1 MRSRREFITL
11 LGGAAGLPLAARAQQ
26 PGMPVVG
33 FLGVNSAAEWVP
45 FVTAFRDGLKEAG
58 YTEGQNVAVEYRWGE
73 GHIERLPAQ
82 AAELVGRRVAVIVG
96 ANVDAALAAKAATTT
111 IPIVFV
117 SGGDPVQSG
126 LVASFNRPT
135 GNVTGVNFFS
145 DVLVAKRL
153 GLLHDLL
160 PRATRVALLVNPNAR
175 GTLGSSD
182 QLRDAE
188 GAARA
193 LGMQTIAL
201 NASTADEINTAFA
214 ALDRQPADA
223 LVVAADPVFT
233 ARRYQIVALAARR
246 ALPAIYSVREWS
258 SVGGLM
264 SYSTSLTDAHE
275 HAGVYVGRIL
285 NGAKPGDLP
294 VFQATKF
301 ELVINLQTAKALG
314 LEVPPTLLAR
324 ADEVIE

>member
-1 MRSRREFITL
+1 MIRRRDFITL
-11 LGGAAGLPLAARAQQ
+11 LGGAAIWPLAARAQQ

-33 FLGVNSAAEWVP
+33 FLSVNSAAEWVP
-45 FVTAFRDGLKEAG
+45 FVTAFRNGLKEAG
-58 YTEGQNVAVEYRWGE
+58 YVEGQNVTVEYRWAD

-82 AAELVGRRVAVIVG
+82 AAEMVGRRVAVIVG
-96 ANVDAALAAKAATTT
+96 SNLDAARAAKAATTT
-111 IPIVFV
+111 IPIVFL

-126 LVASFNRPT
+126 LVASFNRPN

-145 DVLVAKRL
+145 DVLVAKRR

-160 PRATRVALLVNPNAR
+160 PRATKVALLLNPNAQNR
-175 GTLGSSD
+175 SD

-193 LGMQTIAL
+193 LGMQIIAL

-214 ALDRQPADA
+214 ALNRQPADA

-233 ARRYQIVALAARR
+233 ARRYQIVALATRR

-258 SVGGLM
+258 LVGGLM
-264 SYSTSLTDAHE
+264 SYSTSLTDAHQ

-294 VFQATKF
+294 VFQPTKF
-301 ELVINLQTAKALG
+301 EFVINLQTA
-314 LEVPPTLLAR
+314 
-324 ADEVIE
+324 

>member
-1 MRSRREFITL
+1 MMLRRDVIKL
-11 LGGAAGLPLAARAQQ
+11 LGGAAAWPLAARAQQ
-26 PGMPVVG
+26 PEMPVVG
-33 FLGVNSAAEWVP
+33 FLSVNSAAEWVP

-58 YTEGQNVAVEYRWGE
+58 YTEGQNVAVDYRWAD

-82 AAELVGRRVAVIVG
+82 AAEMVGRRVAVIVG
-96 ANVDAALAAKAATTT
+96 GNLDAALAAKAATTT

-117 SGGDPVQSG
+117 SGSDPLQSG
-126 LVASFNRPT
+126 LVASFNRPN
-135 GNVTGVNFFS
+135 GNVTGVTFFS
-145 DVLVAKRL
+145 NVLVAKRL

-160 PRATRVALLVNPNAR
+160 PRATTVALLVNPNAQGR
-175 GTLGSSD
+175 SD
-182 QLRDAE
+182 QLRDAQD
-188 GAARA
+188 AARA
-193 LGMQTIAL
+193 LGMKIIAL
-201 NASTADEINTAFA
+201 NASTVDEINTAFA

-246 ALPAIYSVREWS
+246 ALPAIYSVREWC

-264 SYSTSLTDAHE
+264 SYSTSLTDAHQ

-301 ELVINLQTAKALG
+301 ELVINLQIANALG
-314 LEVPPTLLAR
+314 LTVPPNLLAR

>member
-1 MRSRREFITL
+1 MQRRDFITL
-11 LGGAAGLPLAARAQQ
+11 LGGSAVAWPLASRAQQ
-26 PGMPVVG
+26 SAMPVVG
-33 FLGVNSAAEWVP
+33 FLSVNSPAEWVP
-45 FVTAFRDGLKEAG
+45 FATAFRAGLKEAG
-58 YTEGQNVAVEYRWGE
+58 YTEGQNVAVEYRWVE
-73 GHIERLPAQ
+73 DHIERLPAQ
-82 AAELVGRRVAVIVG
+82 AAELVDRRVAVIVG
-96 ANVDAALAAKAATTT
+96 AGHDAALAAKAVTTT

-117 SGGDPVQSG
+117 SGSDPLQSG
-126 LVASFNRPT
+126 LVASFNRPN
-135 GNVTGVNFFS
+135 GNVTGVTFFS
-145 DVLVAKRL
+145 NVLVAKRL

-160 PRATRVALLVNPNAR
+160 PRATTVALLVNPNAQGR
-175 GTLGSSD
+175 SD
-182 QLRDAE
+182 QLRDAQD
-188 GAARA
+188 AARA
-193 LGMQTIAL
+193 LGMKIIAL
-201 NASTADEINTAFA
+201 NASTVDEINTAFA

-264 SYSTSLTDAHE
+264 SYSTSLTDAHQ

-301 ELVINLQTAKALG
+301 ELVINLQIANALA
-314 LEVPPTLLAR
+314 LTVPPNLLAR

>member
-1 MRSRREFITL
+1 MTIKRRDFISL
-11 LGGAAGLPLAARAQQ
+11 LAGAAAAWPLAARAQQ

-33 FLGVNSAAEWVP
+33 FLSVNSAAEWVP

-58 YTEGQNVAVEYRWGE
+58 YVEGQNVTVEYRWAD
-73 GHIERLPAQ
+73 GHIDRLPAQ
-82 AAELVGRRVAVIVG
+82 AAEMVGRRVAVIVG
-96 ANVDAALAAKAATTT
+96 ANLDAALAAKAATTT
-111 IPIVFV
+111 IPIVFL
-117 SGGDPVQSG
+117 SGGNPVQSG
-126 LVASFNRPT
+126 LVASFNRPN

-145 DVLVAKRL
+145 DVLAAKRL

-160 PRATRVALLVNPNAR
+160 PRATRVALLVNPNVQGR
-175 GTLGSSD
+175 SD

-193 LGMQTIAL
+193 LGMQIIAL

-214 ALDRQPADA
+214 ALNRQPADA
-223 LVVAADPVFT
+223 LVVAADPIFT
-233 ARRYQIVALAARR
+233 ARHYQIVALAARH
-246 ALPAIYSVREWS
+246 ALPAIYSVREWTA
-258 SVGGLM
+258 VGGLM
-264 SYSTSLTDAHE
+264 SYSTSLADAHQ
-275 HAGVYVGRIL
+275 HVAVYVGRIL

-301 ELVINLQTAKALG
+301 ELVINLQIANALG
-314 LEVPPTLLAR
+314 LTVPPNLLAR

>member
-1 MRSRREFITL
+1 MRRREFITL
-11 LGGAAGLPLAARAQQ
+11 LGAAAAWPLAASAQQ

-33 FLGVNSAAEWVP
+33 FLSVNSAAEWVP

-58 YTEGQNVAVEYRWGE
+58 YVEGQNVTVEYRWAD

-82 AAELVGRRVAVIVG
+82 AAELVDRRVAVIVCAG
-96 ANVDAALAAKAATTT
+96 HDAALAAKAATTT

-117 SGGDPVQSG
+117 SGSDPLQSG
-126 LVASFNRPT
+126 LVASFNRPN
-135 GNVTGVNFFS
+135 GNVTGVTFFS
-145 DVLVAKRL
+145 NVLVAKRL

-160 PRATRVALLVNPNAR
+160 PRATTIALLVNPNAQGR
-175 GTLGSSD
+175 SD
-182 QLRDAE
+182 QLRDAQD
-188 GAARA
+188 AARA
-193 LGMQTIAL
+193 LGMKIIAL
-201 NASTADEINTAFA
+201 NASTVDEINTAFA

-233 ARRYQIVALAARR
+233 ARRYQIVALAAHH
-246 ALPAIYSVREWS
+246 ALPAIYSVREWC

-264 SYSTSLTDAHE
+264 SYSTSLTDAHQ

-301 ELVINLQTAKALG
+301 ELVINLQIANALG
-314 LEVPPTLLAR
+314 LTVPPNLLAR

>member
-1 MRSRREFITL
+1 MIRRRDFITL
-11 LGGAAGLPLAARAQQ
+11 LGGAAAAWPLAARAQQ

-33 FLGVNSAAEWVP
+33 FLSVNSAAEWVP

-58 YTEGQNVAVEYRWGE
+58 YTEGQNVAVEYRWVE
-73 GHIERLPAQ
+73 DHIERLPAQ
-82 AAELVGRRVAVIVG
+82 AAELVDRRVAVIVG
-96 ANVDAALAAKAATTT
+96 AGHDAALAAKAATTT

-117 SGGDPVQSG
+117 SGSDPLQSG
-126 LVASFNRPT
+126 LVASFNRPN
-135 GNVTGVNFFS
+135 GNVTGVTFFS
-145 DVLVAKRL
+145 NVLVAKRL

-160 PRATRVALLVNPNAR
+160 PRATTVALLVNPNAQGR
-175 GTLGSSD
+175 SD
-182 QLRDAE
+182 QLRDAQD
-188 GAARA
+188 AARA
-193 LGMQTIAL
+193 LGMKIIAL
-201 NASTADEINTAFA
+201 NASTVDEINTAFA

-246 ALPAIYSVREWS
+246 ALPAIYSVREWC

-264 SYSTSLTDAHE
+264 SYSTSLTDAHQ

-301 ELVINLQTAKALG
+301 ELVINLQIANALG
-314 LEVPPTLLAR
+314 LTVPPNLLAR

>member
-1 MRSRREFITL
+1 MRRREFITL
-11 LGGAAGLPLAARAQQ
+11 LGGAAAAWPLAARAQQ

-33 FLGVNSAAEWVP
+33 FLSVNSAAEWVP

-58 YTEGQNVAVEYRWGE
+58 YTEGQNVAVEYRWVE
-73 GHIERLPAQ
+73 DHIERLPAQ
-82 AAELVGRRVAVIVG
+82 AAEMVGRRVAVIVG
-96 ANVDAALAAKAATTT
+96 GNLDAALAAKAATTT

-117 SGGDPVQSG
+117 SGSDPLQSG
-126 LVASFNRPT
+126 LVASVNQPN

-145 DVLVAKRL
+145 GVLVAKRL

-160 PRATRVALLVNPNAR
+160 PRATKVALLLNPNAQNR
-175 GTLGSSD
+175 SD

-193 LGMQTIAL
+193 LGMQIIAL

-214 ALDRQPADA
+214 ALDRKPVDA
-223 LVVAADPVFT
+223 LVVAADPVLT
-233 ARRYQIVALAARR
+233 ARRYQIVALAARH
-246 ALPAIYSVREWS
+246 ALPAIYSVREWTAA
-258 SVGGLM
+258 GGLM
-264 SYSTSLTDAHE
+264 SYSTSLADAHQ
-275 HAGVYVGRIL
+275 HVGVYVGRIL

-294 VFQATKF
+294 VFQPTKF
-301 ELVINLQTAKALG
+301 EFVINLQTAKALG
-314 LEVPPTLLAR
+314 LELPPTLLAR

>member
-1 MRSRREFITL
+1 MMRRRAFITL
-11 LGGAAGLPLAARAQQ
+11 LGGVAAAWPLAARAQQ

-33 FLGVNSAAEWVP
+33 FLSVNSAAEWVP

-58 YTEGQNVAVEYRWGE
+58 YTEGQNVAVEYRWVE
-73 GHIERLPAQ
+73 DHIERLPAQ
-82 AAELVGRRVAVIVG
+82 AAELVDRRVAVIVG
-96 ANVDAALAAKAATTT
+96 AGHDAALAAKAVTTT

-117 SGGDPVQSG
+117 SGSDPLQSG
-126 LVASFNRPT
+126 LVASFNRPN
-135 GNVTGVNFFS
+135 GNVTGVTFFS
-145 DVLVAKRL
+145 NVLVAKRL

-160 PRATRVALLVNPNAR
+160 PRATTVALLVNPNAQGR
-175 GTLGSSD
+175 SD
-182 QLRDAE
+182 QLRDAQD
-188 GAARA
+188 AARA
-193 LGMQTIAL
+193 LGMKIIAL
-201 NASTADEINTAFA
+201 NASTVDEINTAFA

-233 ARRYQIVALAARR
+233 ARRYQIVALAAHH
-246 ALPAIYSVREWS
+246 ALPAIYSVREWC

-264 SYSTSLTDAHE
+264 SYSTSLTDAHQ

-301 ELVINLQTAKALG
+301 ELVINLQIANALG
-314 LEVPPTLLAR
+314 LTVPPNLLAR

>member
-1 MRSRREFITL
+1 MIRRREFITL
-11 LGGAAGLPLAARAQQ
+11 LGGAATWPLAARAQQ
-26 PGMPVVG
+26 PGVPLVG
-33 FLGVNSAAEWVP
+33 FLSVNSAAEWVP

-58 YTEGQNVAVEYRWGE
+58 YTEGQNVAVEYRWAE

-82 AAELVGRRVAVIVG
+82 AAEMVGRRVAVIVG
-96 ANVDAALAAKAATTT
+96 ANADAALAAKAATTT
-111 IPIVFV
+111 IPIVFL
-117 SGGDPVQSG
+117 SGGDLLRSG
-126 LVASFNRPT
+126 LVTSFNRPN

-153 GLLHDLL
+153 GLLRDLL
-160 PRATRVALLVNPNAR
+160 PRATSVALLVNPNAQNR
-175 GTLGSSD
+175 SD

-193 LGMQTIAL
+193 LGMQIIAL

-223 LVVAADPVFT
+223 LVVAADPILT
-233 ARRYQIVALAARR
+233 ARRYQIVALAARH

-258 SVGGLM
+258 LVGGLM
-264 SYSTSLTDAHE
+264 SYSTSLTDAHQ

-294 VFQATKF
+294 VFQPTKF
-301 ELVINLQTAKALG
+301 EFVINLQTAKALG

>member
-1 MRSRREFITL
+1 MIGRRDFITL
-11 LGGAAGLPLAARAQQ
+11 LGGAATSSPLSARAQQ
-26 PGMPVVG
+26 PAMPVVG
-33 FLGVNSAAEWVP
+33 FLSVNSPAEWVP
-45 FVTAFRDGLKEAG
+45 FATAFRTGLKEAG
-58 YTEGQNVAVEYRWGE
+58 YTEGQNVAVEYRWVE
-73 GHIERLPAQ
+73 DHIERLPAQ
-82 AAELVGRRVAVIVG
+82 AAELVDRRVAVIVG
-96 ANVDAALAAKAATTT
+96 AGHDAALAAKAATAT

-117 SGGDPVQSG
+117 SGSDPLQSG
-126 LVASFNRPT
+126 LVASFNRPN
-135 GNVTGVNFFS
+135 GNVTGVTFFS
-145 DVLVAKRL
+145 NVLVAKRL

-160 PRATRVALLVNPNAR
+160 PRATTVALLVNPNAQGR
-175 GTLGSSD
+175 SD
-182 QLRDAE
+182 QLRDAQD
-188 GAARA
+188 AARA
-193 LGMQTIAL
+193 LGMKIIAL
-201 NASTADEINTAFA
+201 NASTVDEINTAFA

-246 ALPAIYSVREWS
+246 ALPAIYSVREWC

-264 SYSTSLTDAHE
+264 SYSTSLTDAHQ

-301 ELVINLQTAKALG
+301 ELVINLQIANALA
-314 LEVPPTLLAR
+314 LTVPPNLLAR

>member
-1 MRSRREFITL
+1 MIPRREFITL
-11 LGGAAGLPLAARAQQ
+11 LGGAAAWPVAARAQQ
-26 PGMPVVG
+26 AGMPVVG
-33 FLGVNSAAEWVP
+33 FLSVNSAAEWVP

-58 YTEGQNVAVEYRWGE
+58 YVEGQNVTVEYRWAD
-73 GHIERLPAQ
+73 GHIERLPGQ
-82 AAELVGRRVAVIVG
+82 AAEMVGRRVAVIVG
-96 ANVDAALAAKAATTT
+96 SNLDAARAAKAATTT
-111 IPIVFV
+111 IPIVFL

-126 LVASFNRPT
+126 LVASFNRPN

-160 PRATRVALLVNPNAR
+160 PRATRVALLVNPNVQGR
-175 GTLGSSD
+175 SD

-193 LGMQTIAL
+193 LGMQIIAL

-214 ALDRQPADA
+214 ALDRQPVDA
-223 LVVAADPVFT
+223 LVVAADPIFT
-233 ARRYQIVALAARR
+233 ARRYQIVALAARH
-246 ALPAIYSVREWS
+246 ALPAIYSVREWTA
-258 SVGGLM
+258 VGGLM
-264 SYSTSLTDAHE
+264 SYSTSLADAHQ
-275 HAGVYVGRIL
+275 HVGVYVGRVL

-294 VFQATKF
+294 VFQPSKF
-301 ELVINLQTAKALG
+301 EFVINLQTAKALG
-314 LEVPPTLLAR
+314 LELPPTLLAR